1 MNKIRNEYPW
11 LKNRGYPHITP
22 QLNIVHDKDK
32 IISIVKNSK
41 FIAKYAFFPLI
52 HSTINEPRYKRIKLE
67 ESKRSHKSKNN
78 SGEIKRN
85 AKSRPLHY
93 ATHFDAIIYGYY
105 AELLL
110 NKYEEKLL
118 NHPLVAD
125 CITAYRRIPI
135 INSENNKSTIH
146 YAHEAFNEIKE
157 RAKDGCSVLK
167 FDIKSF
173 FSRINHEQLKNSWAN
188 ILGVELLPEDHY
200 NLFKAVTKFSYI
212 LKDDLR
218 VNNKRKGRRSGFDEK
233 KLADIRK
240 TGKIS
245 FFFSSKEFREAIKDG
260 NLKLHKFPFRDSNG
274 LPVGIPQGLPISAV
288 LANIYLLS
296 FDLKIINEL
305 VIKLGVYYRR
315 YSDDIILI
323 CKPEQTTYVENFI
336 VEGIKESKVEMSP
349 DKTESFLFLKT
360 LKNGISTIKSIKVTN
375 TGQKEGLPFTYLG
388 FEFYGDKTLIKSSN
402 LAKFYRRMISA
413 VKIKAKRAI
422 SVSEKYPDKPIVIYR
437 NQLIRLYEKF
447 PLSSSKV
454 KLNFKRL
461 VKNEK
466 GEFELLITK
475 RTKPNNSNYLSYVF
489 RASEIMNESAIN
501 NQIRNHKKIFNQAI
515 NKHLNKAKSRL
526 ANK

>member
-188 ILGVELLPEDHY
+188 IRNKALSARRL
-200 NLFKAVTKFSYI
+200 NLF
-212 LKDDLR
+212 
-218 VNNKRKGRRSGFDEK
+218 
-233 KLADIRK
+233 
-240 TGKIS
+240 
-245 FFFSSKEFREAIKDG
+245 
-260 NLKLHKFPFRDSNG
+260 
-274 LPVGIPQGLPISAV
+274 
-288 LANIYLLS
+288 
-296 FDLKIINEL
+296 
-305 VIKLGVYYRR
+305 
-315 YSDDIILI
+315 
-323 CKPEQTTYVENFI
+323 
-336 VEGIKESKVEMSP
+336 
-349 DKTESFLFLKT
+349 
-360 LKNGISTIKSIKVTN
+360 
-375 TGQKEGLPFTYLG
+375 
-388 FEFYGDKTLIKSSN
+388 
-402 LAKFYRRMISA
+402 
-413 VKIKAKRAI
+413 
-422 SVSEKYPDKPIVIYR
+422 SVS
-437 NQLIRLYEKF
+437 
-447 PLSSSKV
+447 
-454 KLNFKRL
+454 
-461 VKNEK
+461 
-466 GEFELLITK
+466 
-475 RTKPNNSNYLSYVF
+475 
-489 RASEIMNESAIN
+489 
-501 NQIRNHKKIFNQAI
+501 KIA
-515 NKHLNKAKSRL
+515 R
-526 ANK
+526 